1 MADYYPLLAKA
12 VAGLPDAT
20 AEARHAVYERA
31 RKALFG
37 QLRNLDPP
45 VPEEVIEREA
55 QALERAVAQLETDLA
70 GPEAQAAPV
79 PANELA
85 PALPPQP
92 GSPEPDL
99 APPAK
104 PAAPAA
110 RATRPPPP
118 LKIRRDPDGASPAA
132 KLAGTPPNAPPAK
145 PEAVPPAA
153 KAPASRDEPQVSAD
167 GMASMGQTDSSGPD
181 FSSLAAPVPGPED
194 PILNAPSF
202 EPFVPEMPTL
212 GRENNEPPARTR
224 LEALRPFAPHPEG
237 DAGAVRRIGIVAA
250 IVGVLVVLVA
260 IAAFKLRDRPED
272 LVRLQPSSPT
282 IPGEAGAGGKIVDR
296 ITAGTATPG
305 SPAASVSGPSAK
317 TATANDAAKT
327 TPGPANPVLPVAR
340 LAALVMEAPDQPSGM
355 KTIVGKVIWRV
366 NNVSNGPDEPLSTS
380 VRAEIDIPDAQD

>member
-85 PALPPQP
+85 PPPPPQP
-92 GSPEPDL
+92 GSPDPEL

-110 RATRPPPP
+110 RTTRPPPP

-132 KLAGTPPNAPPAK
+132 KLTGAPPNAPAAK
-145 PEAVPPAA
+145 PRGGPAGSEGA
-153 KAPASRDEPQVSAD
+153 RHAGR
-167 GMASMGQTDSSGPD
+167 
-181 FSSLAAPVPGPED
+181 AAGFGGGHGFYRP
-194 PILNAPSF
+194 NR
-202 EPFVPEMPTL
+202 FV
-212 GRENNEPPARTR
+212 RTR
-224 LEALRPFAPHPEG
+224 LFFPRRTRARPGRPYFEC
-237 DAGAVRRIGIVAA
+237 
-250 IVGVLVVLVA
+250 
-260 IAAFKLRDRPED
+260 AFL
-272 LVRLQPSSPT
+272 
-282 IPGEAGAGGKIVDR
+282 
-296 ITAGTATPG
+296 
-305 SPAASVSGPSAK
+305 
-317 TATANDAAKT
+317 
-327 TPGPANPVLPVAR
+327 
-340 LAALVMEAPDQPSGM
+340 
-355 KTIVGKVIWRV
+355 
-366 NNVSNGPDEPLSTS
+366 
-380 VRAEIDIPDAQD
+380 